1 MSHQSA
7 VDVNPNI
14 RGESNRMKKTD
25 SNIAPSVSV
34 WQTKS
39 EKSLPLYGCRRFAAH
54 VVGHAIDTAYFI
66 DDAA

>member
-7 VDVNPNI
+7 VDVNPNT
-14 RGESNRMKKTD
+14 RGESNRMKKTY

-39 EKSLPLYGCRRFAAH
+39 EKLFPLNGRWGFAAH